1 MSVRVNVAIKIA
13 LSVGAVLKCMAIYY
27 DGEKDEP
34 NMSSATQVNTKRRF
48 LQVVVNIVRRFTY
61 TIRRTHRFCQSEY
74 TPQDLNNV

>member
-48 LQVVVNIVRRFTY
+48 LQIVVNIVRRFT
-61 TIRRTHRFCQSEY
+61 IRFGVRIAFASQN
-74 TPQDLNNV
+74 TPHET